1 LKKRRAVELKRLLA
15 ILRASASEGHFRCF
29 AHADLANRFDLLI
42 SVPGIGERTAIALLI
57 RMPEL
62 GTLSREQ
69 VAALAGLAPFDDD
82 NGKRPFGGL
91 RRKPPYR
98 RRT

>member
-1 LKKRRAVELKRLLA
+1 MRSNSTASSTPELVEG
-15 ILRASASEGHFRCF
+15 LR
-29 AHADLANRFDLLI
+29 AHADLAKRFDLRI
-42 SVPGIGERTAIALLI
+42 GVAGIIERTALALLI

-69 VAALAGLAPFDDD
+69 VAALARLAPFDDHS
-82 NGKRPFGGL
+82 GKRPFGGL

-98 RRT
+98 RWTRSRAKKSL